1 MRLEFWF
8 DFGSTYSY
16 PAVMRVEKVIQA
28 YAIDIHWRPF
38 LLGAIFNDQ
47 GLNDSPFNIVKAKGD
62 YMWRDMQ
69 RICDKANYAFRH
81 PSVFPRN
88 GLLAARV
95 ATMHENEEWVA
106 SFIQS
111 IFRENFEFDRDISSN
126 QVVSNCLDKLG
137 LNADSIIKQ
146 ALSQT
151 SKDKLFEQTEEAK
164 RKAIF
169 GAPMFVVGEELFWGN
184 DKLEEAVEWL
194 LNQQN

>member
-16 PAVMRVEKVIQA
+16 PAVMRVEKAIQA